1 MKFNDIVALAK
12 QGYTPQD
19 IKDLIALS
27 EDQAE
32 GKEADQK
39 DPDIDTE
46 DPDQRDA
53 EPEGE
58 PDKKEEADDLDYKS
72 LYEAEVEK
80 TSKLQKMVLS
90 ADLSDKDNGSSDADI
105 FADVMKSF
113 M

>member
-39 DPDIDTE
+39 DPDNETE

-58 PDKKEEADDLDYKS
+58 PEKKEEAEDLDYKS

-90 ADLSDKDNGSSDADI
+90 ADLSDKNKDSDIDI
-105 FADVMKSF
+105 FADAMKSF

>member
-39 DPDIDTE
+39 DPDNETE
-46 DPDQRDA
+46 VPDQCDA

-58 PDKKEEADDLDYKS
+58 PEKKKEAEDLDYKS

-90 ADLSDKDNGSSDADI
+90 ADLSDKNKDSDIDI
-105 FADVMKSF
+105 FADAMKSF

>member
-1 MKFNDIVALAK
+1 MKFNDILALAK

-27 EDQAE
+27 EDQAK

-39 DPDIDTE
+39 DPDDETE
-46 DPDQRDA
+46 APDQRDA

-58 PDKKEEADDLDYKS
+58 PEKKEEAEDLDYKS

-90 ADLSDKDNGSSDADI
+90 ADLSDKNKDSDIDI
-105 FADVMKSF
+105 FADAMKSF